1 MGVNLDVSAI
11 ASESVNALFDVGMT
25 QKYLL
30 CCLVVLRTIAIVFAF
45 SWRPRSFQVC
55 PFANMPTK
63 RQRQPRPTSVAD
75 ALRSF
80 GAGDSGFTAQT
91 KRQRKQ
97 KNGAPIPEDAND
109 APSKKG
115 GAAHASSA
123 GETGCEAV
131 PESFSGLD
139 AGSGTQ
145 TLADKAQAAERQAIL
160 LMNQL
165 DDDYHIDEHDIRVA
179 ADLLAD
185 RFEDVIF
192 DYLDE
197 DLYDEED
204 K

>member
-1 MGVNLDVSAI
+1 
-11 ASESVNALFDVGMT
+11 
-25 QKYLL
+25 
-30 CCLVVLRTIAIVFAF
+30 
-45 SWRPRSFQVC
+45 
-55 PFANMPTK
+55 MPTK
-63 RQRQPRPTSVAD
+63 RQRQPRRPTSVAD

-97 KNGAPIPEDAND
+97 TNVAPVPERAND
-109 APSKKG
+109 ASSKKS

-131 PESFSGLD
+131 PESFFGLD

-145 TLADKAQAAERQAIL
+145 TLADKAQAAERQAML
-160 LMNQL
+160 LTNRL
-165 DDDYHIDEHDIRVA
+165 DDDYHVDEHDIRVA

-185 RFEDVIF
+185 RFDVIF

-197 DLYDEED
+197 DFYDEED